1 MHVLV
6 AIPCL
11 LSGGTEVQT
20 LSLVKALIASGH
32 QVSVACYFEY
42 STEMVK
48 RYEEAGAN
56 VHLLSPSGS
65 RPIGIKDTT
74 TFLWRGL
81 KKIVR
86 TEKPQVAHVQY
97 MAPGAIPILILRALG
112 VKKILATSHTDA
124 DIYSPNGLRVIRFLT
139 RYVLSGFQCIT
150 ETAERGYFGSSH
162 IFDGK
167 KTKHFTIYNSLPDHI
182 SIRTEPKPFPNPIR
196 KRQLP
201 SCRQESLPD
210 PLTIGVVSRLEKI
223 KGMDLV
229 VPAFAEVSKKHP
241 NIRLLVVGDGSLRSQ
256 MESQAKQ
263 YDIVDR
269 VEFTGRLPQSELQAQ
284 YDRIDILLMPSRS
297 EGFGLTALEGMAR
310 GCVPIVANVGGLPEV
325 VQDGINGLLHKPD
338 SVSDI
343 ADKIIILLNNPESL
357 MRVSKSA
364 ISKAQDFSFTNYQN
378 SIKRLYSNL

>member
-1 MHVLV
+1 
-6 AIPCL
+6 
-11 LSGGTEVQT
+11 
-20 LSLVKALIASGH
+20 
-32 QVSVACYFEY
+32 
-42 STEMVK
+42 MVK